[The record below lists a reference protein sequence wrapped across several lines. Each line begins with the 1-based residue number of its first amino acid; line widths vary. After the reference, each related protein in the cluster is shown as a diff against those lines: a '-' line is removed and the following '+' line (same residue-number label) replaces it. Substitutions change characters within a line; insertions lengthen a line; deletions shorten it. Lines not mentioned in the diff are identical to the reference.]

1 MNMYMHVRKT
11 SSQQVRNDGFRYL
24 YVLGLGGSLLD
35 EEQNEGADEEAH
47 AKERLE
53 GDDDGER

>member
-1 MNMYMHVRKT
+1 MYMYMYGGSHQPAC
-11 SSQQVRNDGFRYL
+11 SQRWLSYL

>member
-1 MNMYMHVRKT
+1 MYMHVRKT